1 MGFKEKL
8 TIFDVIFLKL
18 SQIFSQYSVTILPM
32 ISFTRKLEALI
43 EQTIR
48 YIWNN
53 NPPRLVHKNWY
64 L

>member
-8 TIFDVIFLKL
+8 TIFDVIFFKF

-48 YIWNN
+48 YVWNN

>member
-8 TIFDVIFLKL
+8 TIFDVIFFKIKPNF
-18 SQIFSQYSVTILPM
+18 QPIFCNYFTNDYSN
-32 ISFTRKLEALI
+32 RKLEALI

-48 YIWNN
+48 YVWNN

>member
-8 TIFDVIFLKL
+8 TIFDVIFLKF

-32 ISFTRKLEALI
+32 IRFTRKLEALI

-48 YIWNN
+48 YVWNN

>member
-8 TIFDVIFLKL
+8 TIFDVIFLKF

-32 ISFTRKLEALI
+32 IIFTRKLEALI

>member
-8 TIFDVIFLKL
+8 TIFDVIFLKF

-32 ISFTRKLEALI
+32 ISFTRKLDALI

>member
-8 TIFDVIFLKL
+8 TIFDVIFLKF

-32 ISFTRKLEALI
+32 IIFTRKLETLI

-48 YIWNN
+48 YVWNN

>member
-8 TIFDVIFLKL
+8 TIFDVIFLKF

-32 ISFTRKLEALI
+32 IIFTRKLEALI

-48 YIWNN
+48 YVWNN

>member
-8 TIFDVIFLKL
+8 TIFDVIFLKF

-48 YIWNN
+48 YVWNN